1 MPAKKPIFMFGL
13 KFGALAALL
22 YILLAIPFFEDWL
35 HSYLAANAW
44 LANATL
50 DLFGQDTHATGT
62 LIESPQF
69 SVNLKRGCDAVEPT
83 WLFCAAVACFPAT
96 WRQKLAG
103 MCAGAVLLQLLNFIR
118 IVTPLFDRPP
128 LTGLLR
134 FRPLGHMAHHFYRCE
149 HFALRLLEVVGLPSC
164 LISSFIVFNRAP

>member
-1 MPAKKPIFMFGL
+1 MAEWRGWYASKEPIFMFCL

-22 YILLAIPFFEDWL
+22 YILLAIPFFENLL

-44 LANATL
+44 LANTTL
-50 DLFGQDTHATGT
+50 DLFGQDTHAAGT

-83 WLFCAAVACFPAT
+83 WLYCAAVACFPAT

-103 MCAGAVLLQLLNFIR
+103 MCAGAILLQLLNFIR
-118 IVTPLFDRPP
+118 IVTLYLIGRHLPAFFDSAHLDIWPIIFIIVSMLLFVSWKSW
-128 LTGLLR
+128 
-134 FRPLGHMAHHFYRCE
+134 AS
-149 HFALRLLEVVGLPSC
+149 RL
-164 LISSFIVFNRAP
+164 I